1 MLNETVK
8 TRKQR
13 LAKRIGRKA
22 RKRLRVIDDER
33 LKQEAVELVNR
44 EYCRY
49 RQRYGY
55 TRTPSWFLYAYR
67 SLVVCIVRLRRQT
80 VDRDDLELRRCEL
93 VAMVDK
99 KAIRILDLKGFY
111 YHRRGEEAGEK
122 LRQKRSNATADR
134 DLWESL
140 QKVFSRPQEQP
151 PVKLEKRPDLKPLP
165 GGKAAQVLALPPP
178 EPEPEASV
186 VCSWCLREIGK
197 KKGMEGV
204 THGCC
209 EACKEKVLGELNE
222 HGVYSGAEVK

>member
-1 MLNETVK
+1 MPREIVRIKHGKKDK
-8 TRKQR
+8 TRHTK
-13 LAKRIGRKA
+13 AGKRRE
-22 RKRLRVIDDER
+22 VIDDER
-33 LKQEAVELVNR
+33 LEQEAVELLSR
-44 EYCRY
+44 EYVRY
-49 RQRYGY
+49 PQRYGY

-67 SLVVCIVRLRRQT
+67 SQVVCIVRLRRQV

-93 VAMVDK
+93 VAMVYK